1 MPNTPTRTPA
11 AGHLLTLMQLTDSA
25 LPTGAFSHSMG
36 LESYLSTRQV
46 HDEASFTR
54 WLEQFLA
61 QSLCYTDGL
70 AVRLAYEAPDAAA
83 VRRVDQLVHAAAV
96 PRQIREAGVKMGAR
110 MLHVATSVFPTDD
123 IENYRDQVAAGQCS
137 GHPGIA
143 FALCARGA
151 GAPCADAI
159 AGYLFSTVTSMTQ
172 NAIRGIP
179 IGQDAGQRVLRA
191 MHAPVLDA
199 VETIFG
205 LGEEDLGA
213 AAPGLEIAQM
223 RHEHLR
229 ARMFMS

>member
-1 MPNTPTRTPA
+1 MPNTPTNTA

-25 LPTGAFSHSMG
+25 LPTGAFSHSLG
-36 LESYLSTRQV
+36 LETYLSTRQV
-46 HDEASFTR
+46 HDEETFR
-54 WLEQFLA
+54 KWLEKFLS
-61 QSLCYTDGL
+61 QSLVYSDGL
-70 AVRLAYEAPDAAA
+70 VVRLAWEAADATAIA
-83 VRRVDQLVHAAAV
+83 RVDQLVHASAV
-96 PRQIREAGVKMGAR
+96 PREIREAGTKMGAR
-110 MLHVATSVFPTDD
+110 MLHVATSVFPTEDLTSYKEQ
-123 IENYRDQVAAGQCS
+123 IASGECA

-143 FALCARGA
+143 FALGARGA
-151 GAPCADAI
+151 GAPCPDTI

-191 MHAPVLDA
+191 MHQPVLDA
-199 VETIFG
+199 VQTIMS
-205 LGEEDLGA
+205 LDESDLGA

>member
-1 MPNTPTRTPA
+1 MPNTPTRAA
-11 AGHLLTLMQLTDSA
+11 AGHLLTLLQLTDSA
-25 LPTGAFSHSMG
+25 LPTGAFSHSLG
-36 LESYLSTRQV
+36 LESYLASGQV
-46 HDEASFTR
+46 HNEATFTL
-54 WLEQFLA
+54 WLEKFLA
-61 QSLCYTDGL
+61 QSLVYTDGL
-70 AVRLAYEAPDAAA
+70 AVRLAWEAADTAALA
-83 VRRVDQLVHAAAV
+83 RIDQLVHAAAV

-110 MLHVATSVFPTDD
+110 MLHVATSVFPTEDLA
-123 IENYRDQVAAGQCS
+123 EYKEQVASGQCA

-143 FALCARGA
+143 FALGARGA
-151 GAPCADAI
+151 GAPCADAV

-199 VETIFG
+199 VDTIFN
-205 LGEEDLGA
+205 LNEQDLGT